1 VAHVIFRSAHQEEAL
16 PPRRQQQVAP
26 EIEKPVA
33 TETQYDD
40 VDWVG
45 RHYLRLGLGDPEG
58 IELMASVARTA
69 RLMTSRMEQTLADFS
84 LGMSQYLVL
93 MTLLLSE
100 TGERRL
106 SHISRHML
114 VHPTTVTVV
123 IDQLEKKGLV
133 KRKGDP
139 ADRRVILARLTASG
153 QAVTRESTRALAN
166 VNFGFPEVGESQTK
180 AIIGQL
186 AKLRLGEWKG
196 SSE

>member
-1 VAHVIFRSAHQEEAL
+1 MSA
-16 PPRRQQQVAP
+16 QQRHL
-26 EIEKPVA
+26 A

-40 VDWVG
+40 VEWVG
-45 RHYLRLGLGDPEG
+45 HHYRRLGLGDPNG

-69 RLMTSRMEQTLADFS
+69 RLMTSRMEATLAEFS

-106 SHISRHML
+106 SHISRHMM

-139 ADRRVILARLTASG
+139 KDRRVILAKLTAAG
-153 QAVTRESTRALAN
+153 QAVTRDSTIALSKG
-166 VNFGFPEVGESQTK
+166 NFGFPDLGEREIRTL
-180 AIIGQL
+180 IELL
-186 AKLRLGEWKG
+186 AELRLGEWNN
-196 SSE
+196 STAAE